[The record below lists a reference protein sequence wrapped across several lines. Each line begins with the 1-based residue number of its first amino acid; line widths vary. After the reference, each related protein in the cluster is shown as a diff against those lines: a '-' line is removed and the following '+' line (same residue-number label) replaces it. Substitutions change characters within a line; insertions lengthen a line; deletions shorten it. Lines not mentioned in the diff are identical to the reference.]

1 MLKLL
6 KSLTQTLGQEFR
18 QQLHTN
24 FLRIEDFV
32 NNLKDL
38 FDFHK
43 SEEKNAHSSKQISD
57 EKFGTVDNGLKV
69 ISKRY
74 SNLVLSKAKNSLQEV
89 KDARVDSAGK
99 AHLTLF
105 DRLLSDNVRFETD
118 KNEVMQNVNDA
129 KEKVLAQEFAFD
141 IPNQSWQ
148 YLTHM
153 SPFTNSVMQ
162 SFWVDNKT
170 GLIYMTNAYGS
181 NYKLT
186 KMKANGQLLSQME
199 IDGGGHGTHLA
210 YLHDDVNNKLWIYT
224 HIKRPDGQNALVRFT
239 YKPNEVIG
247 YGDYD
252 MEEVFT
258 GHPERPYI
266 TPIINEHEGL
276 ILYRIEYPRAEWGTR
291 GARNYV
297 EVRSLEDIENKFD
310 NILYKMDIPMTLT
323 NSDQPM
329 QGVAFDDGK
338 LYWYTGNADTKVPN
352 FVTVFD
358 LKTKKQLFQKQADV
372 GGLGKNGPEADFAE
386 AEGMQVYYD
395 RETGKKALLI
405 GVTTGAGNY
414 RSHEI
419 HGIFMRDVYEKLRS
433 QSTPVLMTDSG
444 GKVKTYPLDN
454 FTKISDV
461 TEPGH
466 YYMTTATTMQL
477 TDFPLP
483 QEMRDAGW
491 FLEVS
496 APNVAG
502 DVKQTLTRNSY
513 TRDLMIFQRMVS
525 IYKLGGD
532 KGSYTNWNH
541 IKSES
546 IGGPAE
552 GIPSHVTNMNQL
564 GIISN
569 KQWYCSTNQSKQI
582 KDHPNP
588 GVAGWTVDV
597 YNVTSTAFK
606 ITLTRVTSGANIQKY
621 EAYFSST
628 KNERTS
634 PWTIFQGERAE
645 NQGGLF

>member
-1 MLKLL
+1 MLKLK
-6 KSLTQTLGQEFR
+6 KSLESTLGQDFR
-18 QQLHTN
+18 QSLHTN
-24 FLRIEDFV
+24 FLRTEDFV
-32 NNLKDL
+32 NN
-38 FDFHK
+38 FAEQFRYHK
-43 SEEKNAHSSKQISD
+43 EEELNAHGSKQISD
-57 EKFGTVDNGLKV
+57 ERFKTVERGLNV
-69 ISKRY
+69 INSRY
-74 SNLVLSKAKNSLQEV
+74 NNLILSKGKNSLQEV
-89 KDARVDSAGK
+89 KDARVDSEGT
-99 AHLTLF
+99 AHATLF
-105 DRLLSDNVRFETD
+105 DRLQSDSIKSELNKD
-118 KNEVMQNVNDA
+118 EVMTSVEDA
-129 KEKVLAQEFAFD
+129 KEQVLAQEFAFD

-162 SFWVDNKT
+162 SFWVDNKS

-210 YLHDDVNNKLWIYT
+210 YLHDDVNEKLWLYT
-224 HIKRPDGQNALVRFT
+224 HIKRPDGFNALVRFT
-239 YKPNEVIG
+239 YKPNEIIT

-252 MEEVFT
+252 MEEVYT

-276 ILYRIEYPRAEWGTR
+276 MLYRIEYPKSEWDVR

-297 EVRSLEDIENKFD
+297 EIRTLEDIENKVD
-310 NILYKMDIPMTLT
+310 RVLYRMDIPMRLT
-323 NSDQPM
+323 SGTQPM
-329 QGVAFDDGK
+329 QGVTFDDGK
-338 LYWYTGNADTKVPN
+338 LYWYTGDSDPNVPN
-352 FVTVFD
+352 LVTVFD
-358 LKTKKQLFQKQADV
+358 LKTKKQLYQKQADI
-372 GGLGKNGPEADFAE
+372 GGLGKNGPEANFAE
-386 AEGMQVYYD
+386 AEGMQMYYD

-405 GVTTGAGNY
+405 GVTTGGANY

-444 GKVKTYPLDN
+444 GKVKTYPLDT
-454 FTKISDV
+454 FTKIADV

-483 QEMRDAGW
+483 QEMRDAGF

-513 TRDLMIFQRMVS
+513 ARDLMIFQRMVS
-525 IYKLGGD
+525 IYKLGGA
-532 KGSYTNWNH
+532 KESYTNWNH
-541 IKSES
+541 VKSNS
-546 IGGPAE
+546 IDGPAE
-552 GIPSHVTNMNQL
+552 AIPTHLTNMNQL
-564 GIISN
+564 GIITN
-569 KQWYCSTNQSKQI
+569 KRWYCDTARSSQI

-597 YNVTSTAFK
+597 ESVTSGAFK
-606 ITLTRVTSGANIQKY
+606 VVLTRVTSGASIQKY
-621 EAYFSST
+621 EAYFSTS

-634 PWTIFQGERAE
+634 PWTLFQGEKA
-645 NQGGLF
+645 